1 MENRQYSLKELRA
14 RYNWT
19 QLETARKMG
28 VSLTTYNGWERNIGK
43 VKVSKVK
50 ELAELFG
57 VTLNDIFLG

>member
-14 RYNWT
+14 RYNMT
-19 QLETARKMG
+19 QLETAKKMG
-28 VSLTTYNGWERNIGK
+28 VSLTTYNAWEKDIGH

-50 ELAELFG
+50 ELATLFG